1 MQEEELVQLLRESDT
16 AEAAALL
23 ARMEPDE
30 AADGLRELEPGEQA
44 RLLAAMPG
52 DARDRVSTLLGYAER
67 SAGGIMT
74 TLLVVAS
81 PAETIMQV
89 RDRLRANR
97 EHDEDLAGVIVLG
110 DDGRLLDD
118 VTMTELFLADLDG
131 SVDSL
136 IGPPWPVTV
145 TADADLEEIAERLV
159 ETRHSSVVV
168 VDEEERPLGR
178 ILVDDVLDMLVPD
191 RRGSA
196 SPGGCRERNPGGA
209 RPAPGDVAPGP
220 GRATRP
226 GRRPLRRRILLVL
239 AFMGPGI
246 IAANA
251 GNDAGGIATY
261 ASAGAQFG
269 YRTLFAMVL
278 VTVALVVV
286 QEMCARLGAYTGEG
300 LGALIREQFSIRVTA
315 FALAALIVA
324 NVGLVVSEFAGI
336 AAALELL
343 GVSKYI
349 SVPIA
354 AVAIWALVV
363 FGSYKYAERLFL
375 VLSLVF
381 FAYPVAAFLS
391 RPDYA
396 QAGMDLAWPHFLAT
410 KAFLL
415 LVVALIGTTITPYMQ
430 FYVAAAVADR
440 GIGPAEY
447 PGEKLDTIAGSIFCN
462 LISIFIIVATAAAIH
477 VRAPLESAKQA
488 AQALAPVA
496 GRFATQLFAVGLLG
510 ASALAAAVV
519 PLSTAYA
526 ISEATGAERSVSKS
540 FRQAP
545 LFLGLFTGQVFI
557 GAAVALVP
565 GNLIRLLVE
574 AQVLNGLITPILLT
588 YVLILAN
595 RTSVLG
601 GAANGRAFKIVAT
614 ISVAA
619 VAVLSATVLIQSVLS
634 GLGIG

>member
-1 MQEEELVQLLRESDT
+1 MSGVREG
-16 AEAAALL
+16 AL
-23 ARMEPDE
+23 P
-30 AADGLRELEPGEQA
+30 
-44 RLLAAMPG
+44 
-52 DARDRVSTLLGYAER
+52 
-67 SAGGIMT
+67 
-74 TLLVVAS
+74 S
-81 PAETIMQV
+81 P
-89 RDRLRANR
+89 
-97 EHDEDLAGVIVLG
+97 
-110 DDGRLLDD
+110 
-118 VTMTELFLADLDG
+118 
-131 SVDSL
+131 S
-136 IGPPWPVTV
+136 
-145 TADADLEEIAERLV
+145 EI
-159 ETRHSSVVV
+159 T
-168 VDEEERPLGR
+168 
-178 ILVDDVLDMLVPD
+178 
-191 RRGSA
+191 
-196 SPGGCRERNPGGA
+196 
-209 RPAPGDVAPGP
+209 PGP
-220 GRATRP
+220 RHLP
-226 GRRPLRRRILLVL
+226 GPARRPLRRRILMLL

-315 FALAALIVA
+315 FALLALIVA

-336 AAALELL
+336 AAAMELL
-343 GVSKYI
+343 NVSKFI
-349 SVPIA
+349 SIPVA
-354 AVAIWALVV
+354 AVSIWALVV

-391 RPDYA
+391 HPDYA
-396 QAGMDLAWPHFLAT
+396 QAGAQLAYPHFLLT

-440 GIGPAEY
+440 GIGPADY
-447 PGEKLDTIAGSIFCN
+447 PGERIDTVAGSIFCN
-462 LISIFIIVATAAAIH
+462 VISIFIIVATAAAIH
-477 VRAPLESAKQA
+477 VRGPLQSAKQA
-488 AQALAPVA
+488 AEALTPVA

-526 ISEATGAERSVSKS
+526 ISEAAGAERSVSKS

-557 GAAVALVP
+557 GGALALVP
-565 GNLIRLLVE
+565 GNLIQLLVE

-595 RTSVLG
+595 RVSVLG
-601 GAANGRAFKIVAT
+601 DAANGRAFKIVAT

-619 VAVLSATVLIQSVLS
+619 VAVLSLTVLAQTILS
-634 GLGIG
+634 GFGIS

>member
-1 MQEEELVQLLRESDT
+1 M
-16 AEAAALL
+16 
-23 ARMEPDE
+23 
-30 AADGLRELEPGEQA
+30 
-44 RLLAAMPG
+44 
-52 DARDRVSTLLGYAER
+52 
-67 SAGGIMT
+67 
-74 TLLVVAS
+74 
-81 PAETIMQV
+81 
-89 RDRLRANR
+89 
-97 EHDEDLAGVIVLG
+97 
-110 DDGRLLDD
+110 
-118 VTMTELFLADLDG
+118 
-131 SVDSL
+131 
-136 IGPPWPVTV
+136 
-145 TADADLEEIAERLV
+145 
-159 ETRHSSVVV
+159 
-168 VDEEERPLGR
+168 
-178 ILVDDVLDMLVPD
+178 
-191 RRGSA
+191 
-196 SPGGCRERNPGGA
+196 
-209 RPAPGDVAPGP
+209 
-220 GRATRP
+220 
-226 GRRPLRRRILLVL
+226 VL

-269 YRTLFAMVL
+269 YRTLFAMLL

-315 FALAALIVA
+315 FALIALIVA

-343 GVSKYI
+343 HVSKFI

-354 AVAIWALVV
+354 AVAIWALVI

-381 FAYPVAAFLS
+381 FAYPVAAILS
-391 RPDYA
+391 HPNYA
-396 QAGMDLAWPHFLAT
+396 QAGADLLWPHFLAT

-440 GIGPAEY
+440 GIGPADY
-447 PGEKLDTIAGSIFCN
+447 HGERIDTIAGSIFCD
-462 LISIFIIVATAAAIH
+462 LISIFIITATAAAIH

-496 GRFATQLFAVGLLG
+496 GRFATQLFAIGLLG

-540 FRQAP
+540 FRQAR

-557 GAAVALVP
+557 GAAVALIP
-565 GNLIRLLVE
+565 GNLIKLLVE
-574 AQVLNGLITPILLT
+574 AQILNGLITPILLT

-595 RTSVLG
+595 RASVLG
-601 GAANGRAFKIVAT
+601 GAKNGRIFKVVAT

-619 VAVLSATVLIQSVLS
+619 IAVLSATVFVQSVLS
-634 GLGIG
+634 GLGIA

>member
-1 MQEEELVQLLRESDT
+1 MTD
-16 AEAAALL
+16 
-23 ARMEPDE
+23 DGFG
-30 AADGLRELEPGEQA
+30 ADG
-44 RLLAAMPG
+44 
-52 DARDRVSTLLGYAER
+52 
-67 SAGGIMT
+67 
-74 TLLVVAS
+74 VVA
-81 PAETIMQV
+81 PLPRAE
-89 RDRLRANR
+89 
-97 EHDEDLAGVIVLG
+97 LG
-110 DDGRLLDD
+110 
-118 VTMTELFLADLDG
+118 
-131 SVDSL
+131 
-136 IGPPWPVTV
+136 
-145 TADADLEEIAERLV
+145 
-159 ETRHSSVVV
+159 
-168 VDEEERPLGR
+168 
-178 ILVDDVLDMLVPD
+178 
-191 RRGSA
+191 
-196 SPGGCRERNPGGA
+196 
-209 RPAPGDVAPGP
+209 API
-220 GRATRP
+220 
-226 GRRPLRRRILLVL
+226 RRRRRWLTYL
-239 AFMGPGI
+239 AIAGPGI

-251 GNDAGGIATY
+251 GNDAGGIITY
-261 ASAGAQFG
+261 ASAGSQYQ
-269 YRTLFAMVL
+269 YRTLFFMVL
-278 VTVALVVV
+278 VTVGLVVV
-286 QEMCARLGAYTGEG
+286 QEMCARLGTYTGKG
-300 LGALIREQFSIRVTA
+300 LAALIREEFSIRLA
-315 FALAALIVA
+315 SFALFFLVVA

-343 GVSKYI
+343 HVSKYI
-349 SVPIA
+349 SIPVA

-391 RPDYA
+391 HPNYA
-396 QAGMDLAWPHFLAT
+396 QAGTDLIWPHFLIT

-440 GIGPAEY
+440 GIGPADY

-462 LISIFIIVATAAAIH
+462 VISIFIIIATAAAIH

-540 FRQAP
+540 FRQAR

-557 GAAVALVP
+557 GAAVALIP
-565 GNLIRLLVE
+565 GNLIKLLVE
-574 AQVLNGLITPILLT
+574 AQILNGLITPILLT

-595 RTSVLG
+595 RASVLG
-601 GAANGRAFKIVAT
+601 SAANGRAFKIVAT

-619 VAVLSATVLIQSVLS
+619 VAVLSATVLVQTILS

>member
-1 MQEEELVQLLRESDT
+1 VSDVQ
-16 AEAAALL
+16 AGAL
-23 ARMEPDE
+23 P
-30 AADGLRELEPGEQA
+30 
-44 RLLAAMPG
+44 
-52 DARDRVSTLLGYAER
+52 S
-67 SAGGIMT
+67 
-74 TLLVVAS
+74 
-81 PAETIMQV
+81 
-89 RDRLRANR
+89 
-97 EHDEDLAGVIVLG
+97 
-110 DDGRLLDD
+110 
-118 VTMTELFLADLDG
+118 
-131 SVDSL
+131 
-136 IGPPWPVTV
+136 
-145 TADADLEEIAERLV
+145 
-159 ETRHSSVVV
+159 
-168 VDEEERPLGR
+168 
-178 ILVDDVLDMLVPD
+178 
-191 RRGSA
+191 
-196 SPGGCRERNPGGA
+196 
-209 RPAPGDVAPGP
+209 PGDVTPGP
-220 GRATRP
+220 HHRP
-226 GRRPLRRRILLVL
+226 GPARRPLRRKILMVL

-261 ASAGAQFG
+261 ASAGAQYG

-315 FALAALIVA
+315 FALLALIVA

-336 AAALELL
+336 AAAMELL
-343 GVSKYI
+343 HVSKYI
-349 SVPIA
+349 SIPVA
-354 AVAIWALVV
+354 AIAIWALVV

-396 QAGMDLAWPHFLAT
+396 QAGAQLAYPHFLAT

-440 GIGPAEY
+440 GIGPADY
-447 PGEKLDTIAGSIFCN
+447 AGEKLDTISGSIFCN
-462 LISIFIIVATAAAIH
+462 VISMFIIIATAAAIH
-477 VRAPLESAKQA
+477 VRGPLESAKQA

-557 GAAVALVP
+557 GAAVALIP
-565 GNLIRLLVE
+565 GNLIQLLVE
-574 AQVLNGLITPILLT
+574 AQILNGLITPILLT
-588 YVLILAN
+588 YVLVLAN
-595 RTSVLG
+595 RRSVLG
-601 GAANGRAFKIVAT
+601 TAANGLIFRVMAT
-614 ISVAA
+614 ACVVVIAIMA
-619 VAVLSATVLIQSVLS
+619 VAVLGLTV
-634 GLGIG
+634 GGWFGIS